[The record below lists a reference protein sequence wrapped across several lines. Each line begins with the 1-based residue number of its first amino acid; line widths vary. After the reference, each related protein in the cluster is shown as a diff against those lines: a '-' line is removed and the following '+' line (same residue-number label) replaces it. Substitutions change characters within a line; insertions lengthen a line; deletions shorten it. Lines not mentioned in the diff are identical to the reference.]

1 MQPNGDL
8 VYSTAK
14 NLRGADR
21 TRLLAFCQQGG
32 VAVAARPRGGVTV
45 TVPAARRAAFFAAL
59 RERNIIDEKHAA
71 ELPAR
76 VAREQERVR
85 LDLLERARRA
95 AAPVAGAELDED
107 APPAAN

>member
-21 TRLLAFCQQGG
+21 TRLLAFCQRGGGTVAPRQG
-32 VAVAARPRGGVTV
+32 GGVTV
-45 TVPAARRAAFFAAL
+45 TVPAARRNDFFAAL
-59 RERNIIDEKHAA
+59 RERNVINEKHAA

-76 VAREQERVR
+76 EARDQERAR
-85 LDLLERARRA
+85 LDREERARRA
-95 AAPVAGAELDED
+95 EAQGAGQEPANNPP
-107 APPAAN
+107 PPAN

>member
-8 VYSTAK
+8 VYSTSK

-32 VAVAARPRGGVTV
+32 GTVAARPRGGVTI
-45 TVPAARRAAFFAAL
+45 TVPAARRATFFAAL
-59 RERNIIDEKHAA
+59 RERNVIDEKHAG

-76 VAREQERVR
+76 VVREQERVR
-85 LDLLERARRA
+85 LDMLERARRA
-95 AAPVAGAELDED
+95 AQADG
-107 APPAAN
+107 